1 MKKLFFAVLM
11 LMLPSVI
18 WAQRPKGE
26 EIEALKIA
34 FFTKKLDLSPD
45 EAKVFWPIYNDMQ
58 GEQNA
63 LRKERFQKM
72 ISFRKVTEI
81 DNLSD
86 AQIQT
91 LITSEFDF
99 RQRDL
104 NIEKKYYNKFKAVL
118 PIKIIG
124 KYYRAQEAFKREL
137 LNRFKD
143 KQ

>member
-11 LMLPSVI
+11 FMLPSII
-18 WAQRPKGE
+18 WAQKPRGE

-34 FFTKKLDLSPD
+34 FFTTKLDLSAE

-58 GEQNA
+58 AEQNA
-63 LRKERFQKM
+63 IRKERFQKM
-72 ISFRKVTEI
+72 ISFRKVAEI

-104 NIEKKYYNKFKAVL
+104 NIEKKYYNRFKAVL

-124 KYYRAQEAFKREL
+124 KYYIAQEAFKREL